1 MKMKAQEI
9 HGMTNDELATKLA
22 DLKDELFNLHFR
34 QATGQLE
41 NPTVIRRPKRTSR
54 ESRRKYAREKLKR
67 AYERRTEDGK
77 EFKKRKSRNS
87 YFRQNG

>member
-41 NPTVIRRPKRTSR
+41 NPTVIRTAKRDIARIKTEIR
-54 ESRRKYAREKLKR
+54 AREIK
-67 AYERRTEDGK
+67 A
-77 EFKKRKSRNS
+77 SV
-87 YFRQNG
+87 